1 MNPRA
6 LFARLSEEP
15 SAVVSY
21 AGICEWDV
29 EQSAFLP
36 QSEEMMQR
44 RTKVALIATCLLAV
58 TYATWIV
65 LPDSWA
71 LARSILRDVL
81 MFGWSVAG
89 LISIFATPAG
99 YSDEERRATPTSKIW
114 WTYFLLVPAMPLG
127 LASFVSLLR
136 WL

>member
-1 MNPRA
+1 MCGLR
-6 LFARLSEEP
+6 R
-15 SAVVSY
+15 
-21 AGICEWDV
+21 
-29 EQSAFLP
+29 
-36 QSEEMMQR
+36 SEEMMQR